1 MLRQS
6 RHINAKRPAMTATT
20 ITAYTEF
27 QRGWGTVL
35 ASAVGIALG
44 MAAMPTYSMGLFAP
58 YLVKEFG
65 WSVGQIMASMSL
77 ITLMSIFAGPSYGAW
92 AERIGSRR
100 IVLVA
105 LPLWGLAFCTLALST
120 GSLVQFYLTWLV
132 IGVIGAATL
141 PITFTRAV
149 NRGFDKAKGLALG
162 LAMTGTG
169 LFGIFGKPFLGAVLA
184 AYGWRMGFLALGLLP
199 VVIAFPVVW
208 LLFREDDGTGQT
220 AALEMPGLTLG
231 QALRHWRF
239 WLIALALIPISFA
252 LGGPVPNLELILK
265 DGGLTAP
272 QALTVT
278 PLIGL
283 AAITGRLVGGWL
295 LDRIWAPLVGC
306 VILALPALSFWYLAS
321 GPLDVGHAR
330 LATFTLGFALGIEYD
345 LVAFFVARYF
355 GLKHY
360 GAIYGLLYV
369 CFGAGA
375 GFSPMIFGHNH
386 DTTGNFHAI
395 LSLSSVILVLAALSL
410 LTLGRYRQFAQA
422 SSTA

>member
-1 MLRQS
+1 M
-6 RHINAKRPAMTATT
+6 MTEYATT
-20 ITAYTEF
+20 DLSAGQEF
-27 QRGWGTVL
+27 RRGWGTIL
-35 ASAVGIALG
+35 ASTLGIALG

-58 YLVKEFG
+58 YLAKDFG

-77 ITLMSIFAGPSYGAW
+77 ITLMSIWAGPSYGAW
-92 AERIGSRR
+92 AERIGARR

-105 LPLWGLAFCTLALST
+105 LPLWGLAFMALAFST
-120 GSLVQFYLTWLV
+120 GSLVQFYVTWAV

-184 AYGWRMGFLALGLLP
+184 AYGWRVGFVVLGALPIL
-199 VVIAFPVVW
+199 IAFPVVW
-208 LLFREDDGTGQT
+208 LLFREEDRGPAGIPTPR
-220 AALEMPGLTLG
+220 PGLTTRE
-231 QALRHWRF
+231 ALHDWRF
-239 WLIALALIPISFA
+239 WLIAVALVPISFA

-265 DGGLTAP
+265 DGGLSGA
-272 QALTVT
+272 QALSVT

-295 LDRIWAPLVGC
+295 LDRVWAPLVGF
-306 VILALPALSFWYLAS
+306 VILALPAFSFWYLGS
-321 GPLDVGHAR
+321 GALHVAQAR
-330 LATFTLGFALGIEYD
+330 MATFTLGFALGIEYD

-355 GLKHY
+355 GLRSY

-386 DTTGNFHAI
+386 DTQGNFHAI
-395 LSLSSVILVLAALSL
+395 LSASSVMLIIAAASFLA
-410 LTLGRYRQFAQA
+410 LGRYRRFDQP
-422 SSTA
+422 SR